1 MDRVPT
7 DPWRLN
13 PWGGPEED
21 PEIAPDDGG
30 RTERLAN
37 ASTVEEVRAIAA
49 EYDDEVAKRLSSNF
63 ASSSARR
70 AQLVSRLKRRRR
82 YPSPTRGGTG
92 KQARTRRPKF

>member
-49 EYDDEVAKRLSSNF
+49 EYDEVAKRLSSNF